1 MKRFLKTVWI
11 QFKKHWKNILCLA
24 LFGAVV
30 LWKGLLCPIKYITG
44 IACPGCGMTRAL
56 RAVLRLDLAAAFY
69 YHPLWI
75 LLPVLGILYLI
86 LKRRNAQRYI
96 NLLWT
101 VACAVLLGVYFYR
114 LLMGP
119 HEIVVWSPENGL
131 IARWIGYVRSL
142 FLSE

>member
-1 MKRFLKTVWI
+1 MKDYIIKHKTKIISEILAILLIFLFYYVMGCPI
-11 QFKKHWKNILCLA
+11 RY
-24 LFGAVV
+24 LFGV
-30 LWKGLLCPIKYITG
+30 C
-44 IACPGCGMTRAL
+44 CPGCGMTRAL